1 MKETKKVDKKTISKK
16 DTLGMAPAVHRSKID
31 KDIEIINKRID
42 DLIDDFTEAIK
53 KIQDKLDK
61 VSGRMGLPKDWS

>member
-1 MKETKKVDKKTISKK
+1 MPKKIVEKKEVKKIVK
-16 DTLGMAPAVHRSKID
+16 SKIN
-31 KDIEIINKRID
+31 ENEVLHKRID
-42 DLIDDFTEAIK
+42 DLIDDYTEAIK

>member
-1 MKETKKVDKKTISKK
+1 
-16 DTLGMAPAVHRSKID
+16 MAPAVHRSKID

-61 VSGRMGLPKDWS
+61 ISGRMGLPKDWS

>member
-1 MKETKKVDKKTISKK
+1 MKESKKETKK
-16 DTLGMAPAVHRSKID
+16 DTLGMAPAVHRSKIN
-31 KDIEIINKRID
+31 KDVETLNKRID
-42 DLIDDFTEAIK
+42 NLIDDLTQDIR

>member
-1 MKETKKVDKKTISKK
+1 MKESKK
-16 DTLGMAPAVHRSKID
+16 DTVGMAPAVHRSKID
-31 KDIEIINKRID
+31 KDVKILHKRID
-42 DLIDDFTEAIK
+42 DLIDDMTIAIK

>member
-1 MKETKKVDKKTISKK
+1 MKESKKETKKTASKK

-31 KDIEIINKRID
+31 KDVETLNKRID
-42 DLIDDFTEAIK
+42 NLIDDLTQDIR